1 MSELQ
6 EIKKDLT
13 FLYTIFIVLFV
24 IFGVVQ
30 SVVGWQIM
38 TDVHAFNQCQSVD
51 DEHFKACYDDK
62 RK

>member
-13 FLYTIFIVLFV
+13 FFYTIFIVLFV

-38 TDVHAFNQCQSVD
+38 TDVHAFNECSQVD